1 MFTRLDEIRVGDY
14 FYIDVMGHTLG
25 YMVDRITEIE
35 PNDTSQLKITSG
47 EDRVTLMT
55 CTPYGVNTH
64 RLLVSA
70 LRSAIPEEIPAEDD
84 AAKDV
89 RVIAGVVSAATLLV
103 GLLLVWLLRC
113 PWYVRRHAAWWPKR
127 N

>member
-1 MFTRLDEIRVGDY
+1 MGSEMCIR
-14 FYIDVMGHTLG
+14 
-25 YMVDRITEIE
+25 DR
-35 PNDTSQLKITSG
+35 
-47 EDRVTLMT
+47 T